1 MSLGAVMSD
10 STTITDPQELRPLIH
25 QTVDVL
31 GEADLAAVDELLLE
45 VDRVAGKLD
54 PIMIEQAVR
63 HYRQRQP
70 CC

>member
-10 STTITDPQELRPLIH
+10 STTIIDPQEFRPLIH
-25 QTVDVL
+25 QTVDAL

-45 VDRVAGKLD
+45 VDRVAGEHD
-54 PIMIEQAVR
+54 AIVIEQAVR
-63 HYRQRQP
+63 HYQQRQP